1 MLYKKLFKIFSM
13 CFILFVISIFVNSS
27 RVEAYVGCN
36 YKIENT
42 EFYDCGNY
50 VYTYPADY
58 SKSSMIYAMPGN
70 NVVYAGEREGYHLF
84 YVNDF
89 RYYNR
94 TYDDRSL
101 KNNNIWTSVSSI
113 YGVVFSGEF
122 KDSILL
128 DETHEGVY
136 NGGYSIGAGKYEVI
150 QYHQNGEVYSKLLIY
165 NISDSISNIYNTNV
179 KSFDYDGTII
189 EPNVNT
195 DVVEL
200 NDKLIVNLNTS
211 FGIKDFYLKVDGVEV
226 ENYRIINNSV
236 IFDAGFN
243 KYLNKGNVN
252 TIEVYAKNYLGTVV
266 NETYFINALS
276 TNVSINF
283 SSISSDV
290 ISSSRRIVISA
301 HAGIGKTLDTDYCWY
316 YWSTS
321 ANDSLE
327 YEDFLVNYAKSEYKG
342 SYSEDKGVILRNTSG
357 TYYLYALAKDEDS
370 YIVSRSEGY
379 TLDDNGFSF
388 ELTINDWIF
397 IVSLLIL
404 VVVPILI
411 YLSTRRR
418 LY

>member
-1 MLYKKLFKIFSM
+1 
-13 CFILFVISIFVNSS
+13 
-27 RVEAYVGCN
+27 
-36 YKIENT
+36 
-42 EFYDCGNY
+42 
-50 VYTYPADY
+50 
-58 SKSSMIYAMPGN
+58 
-70 NVVYAGEREGYHLF
+70 
-84 YVNDF
+84 
-89 RYYNR
+89 
-94 TYDDRSL
+94 
-101 KNNNIWTSVSSI
+101 
-113 YGVVFSGEF
+113 
-122 KDSILL
+122 
-128 DETHEGVY
+128 
-136 NGGYSIGAGKYEVI
+136 
-150 QYHQNGEVYSKLLIY
+150 
-165 NISDSISNIYNTNV
+165 
-179 KSFDYDGTII
+179 
-189 EPNVNT
+189 
-195 DVVEL
+195 
-200 NDKLIVNLNTS
+200 
-211 FGIKDFYLKVDGVEV
+211 
-226 ENYRIINNSV
+226 
-236 IFDAGFN
+236 
-243 KYLNKGNVN
+243 
-252 TIEVYAKNYLGTVV
+252 VYAKNYLGTVV

-301 HAGIGKTLDTDYCWY
+301 NAGIGGELDRDYCWY
-316 YWSTS
+316 YWSTNP
-321 ANDSLE
+321 NDSLE